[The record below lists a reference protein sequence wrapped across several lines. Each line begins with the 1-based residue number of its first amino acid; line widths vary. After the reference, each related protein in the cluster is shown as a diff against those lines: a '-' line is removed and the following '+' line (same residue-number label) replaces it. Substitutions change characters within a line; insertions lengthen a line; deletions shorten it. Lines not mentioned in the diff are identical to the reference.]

1 MDVMA
6 SFSTF
11 KKRILEADN
20 SLLEHLL
27 VKITGYSKCGDGIP
41 IATVRENLKA
51 KKVIVADENIKLL
64 PGG

>member
-1 MDVMA
+1 
-6 SFSTF
+6 
-11 KKRILEADN
+11 
-20 SLLEHLL
+20 
-27 VKITGYSKCGDGIP
+27 VKITGYSTCGDGIP